1 VASVPPP
8 PNVNQG
14 SVTSETGKKEAG
26 TTNPVTNSQS
36 SVRENPNKSSAAGS
50 NYVIK
55 SVKNPLED
63 FASYSAVWT
72 LACLTKDQFNNP
84 NSYRKTGKL
93 QNVVFS
99 SAGRYDKDRVKT
111 AFGVPEYYI
120 NNFMMKNV
128 IGTNQKTGNSNAT
141 KFEWDIYEPYSMGLL
156 LQSLQVAA
164 RQAGFLNYLDSAP
177 FVLKL
182 EFKGFGENQEIIT
195 SIVPK
200 YFVLKITRAQ
210 FQVTESGSVY
220 KMEGVPY
227 NHLGFSDD
235 INITYN
241 DLKLVGGEKASVE
254 EILSTGER
262 SLQAALNEI
271 EKNLKAEKKIQV
283 PDEYEIVFPKNSNDF
298 VRKSQQSQN
307 LETKKATQAP
317 GATSSDRKVVG
328 NVPAKQ
334 VIADFDKNNIGKSD
348 FGFDQS
354 SGGNYTFR
362 RPGFQVDEKTGI
374 VVRDNMAIDPKSR
387 SFQFSQGQTITAI
400 INQVILSSR
409 YAKEG
414 ITPDSDGFITWWKVD
429 VQIELLDLDNWIGDF
444 ARKYT
449 FRVVPYRIHHTIFSN
464 PNSATI
470 GYEQLAKN
478 IVKKYNYIYTGEN
491 IDILK
496 LDININ
502 NLFFTGLN
510 PGTETKTAQS
520 SNPDQ
525 QGPAEKTNQQ
535 TKTGEG
541 EANNAKAA
549 NFGRRRIKKSP
560 ELLARTVGGAGT
572 NDVEKKVA
580 EAFHNA
586 FLNTTTELVK
596 VGMEIMGDPY
606 WIVDSGYANYFANRE
621 SEKSQITND
630 GTMNYESGDVFIYIA
645 FRTPVDI
652 DEVSGLY
659 RFPTDYAKE
668 SPFSGIYRV
677 VVCENVFAEGMF
689 KQKLECV
696 RMPGQANEF
705 KDIAPEGKSQPKNK
719 DTAGAIQTGVKA
731 EPQRTNPTDNA
742 IASSSGPGGN
752 VEVIDIRQ
760 EQQRVKIDAFNR
772 ALAEGKSEREADS
785 IANAAANT
793 AGARAL
799 ERLNRQA

>member
-1 VASVPPP
+1 
-8 PNVNQG
+8 
-14 SVTSETGKKEAG
+14 
-26 TTNPVTNSQS
+26 
-36 SVRENPNKSSAAGS
+36 
-50 NYVIK
+50 
-55 SVKNPLED
+55 
-63 FASYSAVWT
+63 
-72 LACLTKDQFNNP
+72 
-84 NSYRKTGKL
+84 
-93 QNVVFS
+93 
-99 SAGRYDKDRVKT
+99 
-111 AFGVPEYYI
+111 
-120 NNFMMKNV
+120 MMKNV
-128 IGTNQKTGNSNAT
+128 IGASQKTGNSNAV

-164 RQAGFLNYLDSAP
+164 RSAGFLNYLDSAP

-182 EFKGFGENQEIIT
+182 EFRGFGENQEIIT

-200 YFVLKITRAQ
+200 YFVLKITKST
-210 FQVTESGSVY
+210 FQVTESGSTY

-227 NHLGFSDD
+227 NHLGFSDE
-235 INITYN
+235 INVAYN
-241 DLKLVGGEKASVE
+241 DLKLIGGEKASVE

-271 EKNLKAEKKIQV
+271 EKNLVLEEKILI

-307 LETKKATQAP
+307 LETKKATQDPA
-317 GATSSDRKVVG
+317 ASSGDRKVVG
-328 NVPAKQ
+328 NVPARQ
-334 VIADFDKNNIGKSD
+334 FIADFDKNNIGKAD
-348 FGFDQS
+348 FGFDQT

-374 VVRDNMAIDPKSR
+374 VVRDNMTIDPKSR

-409 YAKEG
+409 YAKDG
-414 ITPDSDGFITWWKVD
+414 IKTDSDGFITWWKVD
-429 VQIELLDLDNWIGDF
+429 VQIELLGLDNWIGDF
-444 ARKYT
+444 ARKFT
-449 FRVVPYRIHHTIFSN
+449 FRIVPYRIHHTVFSN
-464 PNSATI
+464 PNSAAM
-470 GYEQLAKN
+470 GYEQLASQ

-491 IDILK
+491 VDILK

-502 NLFFTGLN
+502 NLFFTGIN
-510 PGTETKTAQS
+510 PGSETNTAQA

-525 QGPAEKTNQQ
+525 QGPAEKVNQQ

-541 EANNAKAA
+541 AANTAKAA
-549 NFGRRRIKKSP
+549 NFGRRRLKKSP

-586 FLNTTTELVK
+586 FLNTNTELVK
-596 VGMEIMGDPY
+596 INMEIMGDPY
-606 WIVDSGYANYFANRE
+606 WIVDSGYANYFANRQ
-621 SEKSQITND
+621 SEKSQITDD
-630 GTMNYESGDVFIYIA
+630 GTMNYESGDVFIYIT

-652 DEVSGLY
+652 DELTGLN

-677 VVCENVFAEGMF
+677 VGCENVFAEGTF
-689 KQKLECV
+689 KQKLNCI
-696 RMPGQANEF
+696 RLPGQANEF
-705 KDIAPEGKSQPKNK
+705 KDIAPENKSLPTNK

-731 EPQRTNPTDNA
+731 DPQRTNPTDNA
-742 IASSSGPGGN
+742 IPSSSSSGGN

-760 EQQRVKIDAFNR
+760 EQQRVKINAFNR

-785 IANAAANT
+785 IANAAGNT